1 MDDSNPTPRVGFPQ
15 LKNMIGR
22 KVLFV
27 GRIESMDQGRVH
39 MVAPDGSKVI
49 IQSNGV
55 FDSQFVEVEGT
66 VVDPMTIQEASHTN
80 FSENFDMN
88 MYNDLLK
95 LINDKYTGLFYPPF
109 A

>member
-39 MVAPDGSKVI
+39 MVAPDGSQVI
-49 IQSNGV
+49 IQSSGV

-80 FSENFDMN
+80 FSENFGTC
-88 MYNDLLK
+88 L
-95 LINDKYTGLFYPPF
+95 
-109 A
+109 